1 MLWSLPSP
9 SSPAAPSTAR
19 DIAELCLP
27 YRRDAKLGH
36 DAVTAAGAAPVAPCA
51 RGEDVTRGG
60 PAARDTAPARSRG
73 PRDHLCVSPRN
84 RQDRDRPRTPSPDGP
99 RSKAALQLVRRQIV
113 ALAPSWACLAASSSS
128 SQRDAMSPTPGRSMR
143 RRRATVAPTQNSFRN
158 AGPPARS
165 GARRLARRHGGLAL
179 PVGCDRPRQDDK
191 QASNESPRH
200 SRSRRRSY
208 WTSAC
213 GARDESA
220 EPATMR

>member
-1 MLWSLPSP
+1 MAPPRSHANGMRSDRQPAATPFHERDRGFESRLSGRPGPDSAEARNIAPMLWSPPSP

-36 DAVTAAGAAPVAPCA
+36 DAVTAVGAAPVAPCA

-60 PAARDTAPARSRG
+60 PAARDTAPVRSRG

-84 RQDRDRPRTPSPDGP
+84 RQDRDRPRRLRMPDGP
-99 RSKAALQLVRRQIV
+99 RSKAALQLVRRQRV
-113 ALAPSWACLAASSSS
+113 ALAPSWACLAAKQQPGRG
-128 SQRDAMSPTPGRSMR
+128 SQRS
-143 RRRATVAPTQNSFRN
+143 RA
-158 AGPPARS
+158 
-165 GARRLARRHGGLAL
+165 
-179 PVGCDRPRQDDK
+179 PR
-191 QASNESPRH
+191 NESPRH